1 MKEYGVVNILIS
13 ISFYIYIHMQMY
25 TVHTG
30 IKELFIW
37 LIIRAKYYTNAI
49 GKFIAVFA
57 NLENLVLIC
66 NI

>member
-1 MKEYGVVNILIS
+1 
-13 ISFYIYIHMQMY
+13 MQMY
-25 TVHTG
+25 IVHTG

-37 LIIRAKYYTNAI
+37 LIIRVKYYTNAI